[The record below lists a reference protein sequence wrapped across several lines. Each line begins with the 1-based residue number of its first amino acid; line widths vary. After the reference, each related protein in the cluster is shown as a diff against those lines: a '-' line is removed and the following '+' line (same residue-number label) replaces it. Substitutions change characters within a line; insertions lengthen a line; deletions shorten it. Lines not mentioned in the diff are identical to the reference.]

1 MKPLK
6 NWDNKTW
13 LSSKEYIS
21 KFHKFLRSKVKIN
34 EKVEI
39 LDIGCGRANI
49 ISFLQKKYKFKNKAT
64 GIDIVKNKNIK
75 KNILFKKSDAIN
87 YLKRKEKFDL
97 IIIKQTIHFFSK
109 KRLISLLNLS
119 KKSLNS
125 GGKLLIFSLKTKN
138 NKIPSYKDMK
148 QKLIKSLKKDEVLLR
163 IVKKNLYKINETNFN
178 FKVKISKQK
187 YIKMIKIVT
196 ISFLK
201 NFIISLNCL
210 CSIFPV
216 FLCKIINL
224 DSSLFAAGCIAVL
237 VAANL
242 KSNSESFILNL

>member
-1 MKPLK
+1 MKRLE
-6 NWDNKTW
+6 NWDNNTW
-13 LSSKEYIS
+13 LSSDKYIS
-21 KFHKFLRSKVKIN
+21 KFHKFLRLKFKFNKNSK
-34 EKVEI
+34 I

-163 IVKKNLYKINETNFN
+163 MVKKNLYKINETNFY
-178 FKVKISKQK
+178 FKVIISKQK
-187 YIKMIKIVT
+187 YIQMIKNRYISCLLNVSNRQLNKGIDEIKLEFKNQIKFT
-196 ISFLK
+196 DTLKCISFRK
-201 NFIISLNCL
+201 
-210 CSIFPV
+210 
-216 FLCKIINL
+216 
-224 DSSLFAAGCIAVL
+224 
-237 VAANL
+237 
-242 KSNSESFILNL
+242 

>member
-6 NWDNKTW
+6 NWDNSTW
-13 LSSKEYIS
+13 LSSERYIS
-21 KFHKFLRSKVKIN
+21 NFHKFLKLKFKFNKNSK
-34 EKVEI
+34 I

-87 YLKRKEKFDL
+87 YLKKKEKFDL

-109 KRLISLLNLS
+109 KRVVSLINLS

-125 GGKLLIFSLKTKN
+125 GGKLLILSLKKKDN
-138 NKIPSYKDMK
+138 GIPSYENMK
-148 QKLIKSLKKDEVLLR
+148 KKLIKSLKKDEVLLK
-163 IVKKNLYKINETNFN
+163 IAKKNLYKINETNFH

-187 YIKMIKIVT
+187 YIKMIKNRYISCLLNVSNKQLNKGIDEIKLKFKNQIEFT
-196 ISFLK
+196 DTLKCISFRK
-201 NFIISLNCL
+201 
-210 CSIFPV
+210 
-216 FLCKIINL
+216 
-224 DSSLFAAGCIAVL
+224 
-237 VAANL
+237 
-242 KSNSESFILNL
+242 

>member
-6 NWDNKTW
+6 NWDNSTW
-13 LSSKEYIS
+13 LSSERYIS
-21 KFHKFLRSKVKIN
+21 NFHKFLKLKFKFNKNSK
-34 EKVEI
+34 I

-87 YLKRKEKFDL
+87 YLKKKEKFDL

-109 KRLISLLNLS
+109 KRVVSLINLS

-125 GGKLLIFSLKTKN
+125 GGKLLILSLKKKDN
-138 NKIPSYKDMK
+138 GIPSYENMK
-148 QKLIKSLKKDEVLLR
+148 KKLIKSLKKDEVLLK
-163 IVKKNLYKINETNFN
+163 IAKKNLYKINETNFH

-187 YIKMIKIVT
+187 YIKMIKNRYISCLLNVT
-196 ISFLK
+196 NRQLNKGIDEIKLKFKNQIEFTDTLKCISFRK
-201 NFIISLNCL
+201 
-210 CSIFPV
+210 
-216 FLCKIINL
+216 
-224 DSSLFAAGCIAVL
+224 
-237 VAANL
+237 
-242 KSNSESFILNL
+242 